1 MEEESGLEFRGAQ
14 VVIEL
19 AGASAIELIGRLC
32 LDHHGFVDDHV
43 ETLAGEVEPFVVDE
57 DWDFSSY
64 AMRAQGTVD
73 VERLHVD
80 AFEKAEAEGVV
91 DFEERADDRE
101 GEDVIDRLA
110 VGNVDMLG
118 SSHSTISVRRLR
130 TRQPNSCD
138 SWQTVSA
145 GLSGVLE
152 SCVLEKRVEQDL
164 KD

>member
-43 ETLAGEVEPFVVDE
+43 ETLAAEVEPFVVDE
-57 DWDFSSY
+57 DRDLSSY
-64 AMRAQGTVD
+64 AMSAQAKLD
-73 VERLHVD
+73 LERLHVD

-91 DFEERADDRE
+91 DLEERADDGE
-101 GEDVIDRLA
+101 SEDVIDRLA
-110 VGNVDMLG
+110 AGNIDILR

-138 SWQTVSA
+138 SWQTVS
-145 GLSGVLE
+145 GELSGALE
-152 SCVLEKRVEQDL
+152 N
-164 KD
+164 